1 MAGVGPNLAGVRQS
15 RDLKHDSLNRKHG
28 KQEGNKGNSPREFT
42 RPGKARRRRAS
53 RHGGRRFPA
62 RVQRCLRQ
70 PRDWETEGKVHLR
83 LRDHTA
89 ELGKQSLMAPEEH
102 RALMATAGGLAI
114 CKVPVER
121 GSRVWEGEMNAWQ
134 RRGLGH
140 DSKGARHGENVGE
153 WKRGVRLRPA
163 VSSLPRWECENGWRE
178 GMDLTGGSRMA
189 VREKREGGG
198 CRPGLD
204 PREKGGAGESWA

>member
-102 RALMATAGGLAI
+102 RALMATVGGLAI
-114 CKVPVER
+114 CKVPGER
-121 GSRVWEGEMNAWQ
+121 E
-134 RRGLGH
+134 
-140 DSKGARHGENVGE
+140 
-153 WKRGVRLRPA
+153 
-163 VSSLPRWECENGWRE
+163 RE
-178 GMDLTGGSRMA
+178 GAGSGS
-189 VREKREGGG
+189 EK
-198 CRPGLD
+198 
-204 PREKGGAGESWA
+204 